1 MILIHT
7 GSPKEGCL
15 ASGVTTCSS
24 SMTIG
29 TFPSGEYADWQATAS
44 KHLVCTVFIRVPQHV
59 DYTQMFAE
67 GIDVAGNTHAL

>member
-1 MILIHT
+1 
-7 GSPKEGCL
+7 
-15 ASGVTTCSS
+15 
-24 SMTIG
+24 MTIG